1 MTILCFCENPGGAN
15 GIITLA
21 MTHPDVH
28 LCAAGSAVKYMQD
41 HGCILSDDI
50 PQDVEAVL
58 VATSH
63 SVDSE
68 VFRYIDLAREK
79 NVPSFGYV
87 DACVNAENRFR
98 GRTSNPLAHA
108 PDYLFVTE
116 EAAYKAFCDLGF
128 DPVRIF
134 VVGNPRYDFVD
145 MRAKTLTR
153 KDRKKKQ
160 ILFLADPL
168 EPQVGA
174 DYKQSGFDARSPQ
187 DVRSYILLDFL
198 AAQYKDCD
206 ILIKLHPRNT
216 REEFVSYQPVCEVYD
231 GKDLGI
237 DLAFQADIVIGT
249 TTSLL
254 VESALIGVPTVAA
267 LLTPRERWWL
277 PHVLPDNLLISESQ
291 DDLEAKI
298 YGILGGTFTFPM
310 PANKAALCCHAGEKM
325 LEIIKSRCL

>member
-21 MTHPDVH
+21 MTNADVH
-28 LCAAGSAVKYMQD
+28 LCAAGSAVQYMQD
-41 HGCILSDDI
+41 HGCILSNEI
-50 PQDVEAVL
+50 PQNVEAVL

-68 VFRYIDLAREK
+68 VFRYIDLARAQK
-79 NVPSFGYV
+79 VPSFGYV

-98 GRTSNPLAHA
+98 GRSDNPLAHA

-116 EAAYKAFCDLGF
+116 DAAHKAFCNLGF
-128 DPVRIF
+128 DPARIF

-145 MRAKTLTR
+145 MRVKTLVR

-168 EPQVGA
+168 EPQVGT
-174 DYKQSGFDARSPQ
+174 DYQTSGFDAHSPE

-198 AAQYKDCD
+198 SQHYKDCD

-216 REEFVSYQPVCEVYD
+216 HEEFISYQPACKVYE
-231 GKDLGI
+231 GKELGI
-237 DLAFQADIVIGT
+237 DLAFRADIVIGT

-254 VESALIGVPTVAA
+254 VESALVGVPTVAA

-277 PHVLPDNLLISESQ
+277 PHVLPDNLIISERQ
-291 DDLEAKI
+291 DDLRTKI
-298 YGILGGTFTFPM
+298 DGILDGKTRFPL
-310 PANKAALCCHAGEKM
+310 PSNKDDLCCHAGEKM
-325 LEIIKSRCL
+325 LEIIKCL